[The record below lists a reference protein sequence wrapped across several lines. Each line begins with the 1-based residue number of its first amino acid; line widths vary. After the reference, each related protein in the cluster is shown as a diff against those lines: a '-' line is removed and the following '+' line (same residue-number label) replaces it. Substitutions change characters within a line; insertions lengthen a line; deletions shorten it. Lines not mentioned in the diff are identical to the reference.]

1 MPADEQFVGRAAQ
14 IALEQVEDQLI
25 RARRD
30 FEDATRSADEQYAAT
45 ALVDYTAAKAKYDIL
60 TQANQQQ
67 NNSGNQLSTAQKNFL
82 SRRVAGGD
90 ELTPQRMRDY
100 QIAHARAVNAGLE
113 VDSPAYFAAVEHHAD
128 HMGDGRQPPLNERE
142 AARISGIDEQTYSR
156 HATTL
161 RALKARG
168 MYQE

>member
-1 MPADEQFVGRAAQ
+1 M
-14 IALEQVEDQLI
+14 EDQLI

-30 FEDATRSADEQYAAT
+30 FEDSALSGRTVCGHGACRLHGSQ
-45 ALVDYTAAKAKYDIL
+45 AKYDIL

-67 NNSGNQLSTAQKNFL
+67 NNSGNQLSTAQRNFL

-90 ELTPQRMRDY
+90 EFTPQRMRDY

-156 HATTL
+156 HAK
-161 RALKARG
+161 RCAL
-168 MYQE
+168 